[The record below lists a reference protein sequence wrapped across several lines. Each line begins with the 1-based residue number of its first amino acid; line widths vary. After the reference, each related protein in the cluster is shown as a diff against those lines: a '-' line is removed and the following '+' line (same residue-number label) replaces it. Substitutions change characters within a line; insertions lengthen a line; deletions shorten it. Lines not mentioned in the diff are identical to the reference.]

1 MTRIDPS
8 ITVAQ
13 LLDRHP
19 EAMRLFI
26 DRRMSCIGCSIAP
39 YHTIEEACG
48 EYDLP
53 IDAVMR
59 ELAAAIVRA

>member
-1 MTRIDPS
+1 MTRIDS
-8 ITVAQ
+8 SVTVAQ
-13 LLDRHP
+13 LLDQHP

-26 DRRMSCIGCSIAP
+26 DRRMACIGCAVSP

-53 IDAVMR
+53 AGTFMQ
-59 ELAAAIVRA
+59 ELMTALSR

>member
-1 MTRIDPS
+1 MIGMDAS
-8 ITVAQ
+8 NTVAQ

-19 EAMRLFI
+19 AAMRLFI

-39 YHTIEEACG
+39 YHTIEEACA

-53 IDAVMR
+53 VDSFMR
-59 ELAAAIVRA
+59 ELVAALTG